1 MPQESNWFGEEE
13 TRPEKE
19 QTLIPPSPRRGE
31 GADPH
36 PTLLPDGEKEQ
47 SARTARAAQS
57 RLWLADG
64 FS

>member
-13 TRPEKE
+13 T
-19 QTLIPPSPRRGE
+19 RRGE